1 MGASG
6 GVDLGLLL
14 GQMLVIIGTCR
25 VFGLGAQ
32 LVRQP
37 LVVAEIAAGI
47 ALGPT
52 VLGRLWPAGAGA
64 LFPSESVVALEA
76 ISQIGLVLFMFVVG
90 LELDPALLRGRGGLA
105 VRAGLGGIG
114 LPLALGAGL
123 GWMLWPEHAPDGVA
137 VVPFALF
144 IGAAMSVTAFPVLA
158 RIAGERGLLRTPLGG
173 VTMACAAF
181 ADVAAWGLVA
191 AAIGVAG
198 SGGLAEAGITTLT
211 SAAFLAAMVGLVRPF
226 LARVARRYLREE
238 RITSAGFAA
247 VILLLLG
254 TAVVAEQ
261 LGVHALLAAFLLGSI
276 LPREGAIVHVLTAR
290 IEELVVVLFLPVFF
304 AVTGLKI
311 DLMQAL
317 DGRMLGVTIV
327 IVLIAS
333 GGKLIGT
340 LLPAA
345 GGGLGW
351 RDAATLSVLMNTRGL
366 MELVILN
373 IGRDMGVLGD
383 GLYGSM
389 VIMAL
394 APTFMTSP
402 LLSVLRPASAAPP
415 PVPAPVPVPEG
426 ALPAATRLLVSIAR
440 PQNLPRLAQI
450 GGLLAKNGEALA
462 LSLTAMR
469 EQGLMVP
476 PPEEEAAV
484 RALSGKLADAL
495 AVSGVAVHSMSFAS
509 DDPGRDI
516 ALIARSQQSRIVLVG
531 VHQPLLGQAL
541 FGGPIKTLARELDA
555 DLCMLL
561 ARDGFDKGLLVTEGP
576 HGAAA
581 ARVGARLRAGGLPVE
596 LLPASAPFEE
606 LSARAHNSALLII
619 GVSGAWTPAIAGFEL
634 RHSPVCDDLR
644 CSVLFVHDPEPGV
657 VPPAA

>member
-1 MGASG
+1 MGASA

-25 VFGLGAQ
+25 VFGLVARG
-32 LVRQP
+32 LRQP

-52 VLGRLWPAGAGA
+52 LLGRVWPEAAGA
-64 LFPSESVVALEA
+64 LFPRESVVALEA

-105 VRAGLGGIG
+105 VRASLGGIG
-114 LPLALGAGL
+114 LPLLLGAGL
-123 GWMLWPEHAPDGVA
+123 GFVIWPEHAPDGVA
-137 VVPFALF
+137 VGPFALF

-181 ADVAAWGLVA
+181 ADVAAWSLVA

-198 SGGLAEAGITTLT
+198 SGGMAEAGVKTFT
-211 SAAFLAAMVGLVRPF
+211 SAVFLAVMVVVVRPF
-226 LARVARRYLREE
+226 LARVARRFLRAE
-238 RITSAGFAA
+238 RITSGGFAA

-276 LPREGAIVHVLTAR
+276 MPREGAIVPVLTAR

-304 AVTGLKI
+304 AVTGLKT

-317 DGRMLGVTIV
+317 DGRMLGVTLTV
-327 IVLIAS
+327 VLIAS

-345 GGGLGW
+345 RGGLGW
-351 RDAATLSVLMNTRGL
+351 RDAATLAVLMNTRGL

-373 IGRDMGVLGD
+373 IGRDMDVLGER
-383 GLYGSM
+383 LYGSM

-394 APTFMTSP
+394 ATTFMTSP
-402 LLSVLRPASAAPP
+402 LLSLLRPGAAEPP
-415 PVPAPVPVPEG
+415 PVPAPPPT
-426 ALPAATRLLVSIAR
+426 AAGPGEVRLLVSVAR
-440 PQNLPRLAQI
+440 PQNLPRLAQV
-450 GGLLAKNGEALA
+450 GALLAKDGEALA
-462 LSLTAMR
+462 LSLTAVR
-469 EQGLMVP
+469 EQGQMVP
-476 PPEEEAAV
+476 PAEEELAV

-495 AVSGVAVHSMSFAS
+495 AVEGVAARSMSFSS
-509 DDPGRDI
+509 DEPGRDI
-516 ALIARSQQSRIVLVG
+516 ALIARTQRSTVVLVG
-531 VHQPLLGQAL
+531 VHQPLLGQAV
-541 FGGPIKTLARELDA
+541 FGGPIKTLANELDA
-555 DLCMLL
+555 DLCMLMP
-561 ARDGFDKGLLVTEGP
+561 RDSFDKAILVTEGP

-581 ARVGARLRAGGLPVE
+581 ARVGACLRAAGLAVE
-596 LLPASAPFEE
+596 ELPATATFDE
-606 LSARAHNSALLII
+606 LAAKAHNSALLII
-619 GVSGAWTPAIAGFEL
+619 GVGGAWTPAIAGFEL
-634 RHSPVCDDLR
+634 RHSPVCDELR
-644 CSVLFVHDPEPGV
+644 CSVLFVHDPEPGA
-657 VPPAA
+657 PPTTA

>member
-1 MGASG
+1 MGASA

-25 VFGLGAQ
+25 VFGLVARG
-32 LVRQP
+32 LRQP

-52 VLGRLWPAGAGA
+52 LLGRLWPEAAGA
-64 LFPSESVVALEA
+64 LFPGESVVALEA

-105 VRAGLGGIG
+105 VRASLGGIG

-123 GWMLWPEHAPDGVA
+123 GVLIWPEHAPDGVA
-137 VVPFALF
+137 VGPFALF

-181 ADVAAWGLVA
+181 ADVAAWSLVA

-198 SGGLAEAGITTLT
+198 SGGMAEAGVKTFT
-211 SAAFLAAMVGLVRPF
+211 SAVFLAVMVVVVRPF
-226 LARVARRYLREE
+226 LARVARRFLRAE
-238 RITSAGFAA
+238 RITSGGFAA

-276 LPREGAIVHVLTAR
+276 MPREGAIVPVLTAR

-304 AVTGLKI
+304 AVTGLKT
-311 DLMQAL
+311 DLLQAL
-317 DGRMLGVTIV
+317 DGRMLGVTV
-327 IVLIAS
+327 AVVLIAS

-345 GGGLGW
+345 RGGLGW
-351 RDAATLSVLMNTRGL
+351 RDAATLAVLMNTRGL

-373 IGRDMGVLGD
+373 IGRDMGVLGER
-383 GLYGSM
+383 LYGSM

-394 APTFMTSP
+394 ATTFMTSP
-402 LLSVLRPASAAPP
+402 LLSLLRPGAAGPPPAPP
-415 PVPAPVPVPEG
+415 PTAAG
-426 ALPAATRLLVSIAR
+426 AGDVRLLVSVAR
-440 PQNLPRLAQI
+440 PQNLPRLAQV
-450 GGLLAKNGEALA
+450 GALLAKDGEALA
-462 LSLTAMR
+462 LSLTAVR
-469 EQGLMVP
+469 EQGQMVP
-476 PPEEEAAV
+476 PAEEELAV

-495 AVSGVAVHSMSFAS
+495 AVEGVAARSMSFSS
-509 DDPGRDI
+509 DEPGRDI
-516 ALIARSQQSRIVLVG
+516 ALIARTQRSTVVLVG
-531 VHQPLLGQAL
+531 VHQPLLGQAV
-541 FGGPIKTLARELDA
+541 FGGPIKTLAHELDA
-555 DLCMLL
+555 DLCMLMP
-561 ARDGFDKGLLVTEGP
+561 RDSFDKAILVTEGP
-576 HGAAA
+576 HGPAA
-581 ARVGARLRAGGLPVE
+581 ARVGARLAAAGLPVE
-596 LLPASAPFEE
+596 LLPSTVTFDE
-606 LSARAHNSALLII
+606 LAAKAHNSVLLII
-619 GVSGAWTPAIAGFEL
+619 GVGGAWTPAIAGFEL
-634 RHSPVCDDLR
+634 RHSPVCDELR
-644 CSVLFVHDPEPGV
+644 CSVLFVHDPEPGA
-657 VPPAA
+657 PPTTA

>member
-1 MGASG
+1 MGASA

-25 VFGLGAQ
+25 VFGLVARG
-32 LVRQP
+32 LRQP

-52 VLGRLWPAGAGA
+52 LLGRLWPEAAGA
-64 LFPSESVVALEA
+64 LFPRESVVALEA

-105 VRAGLGGIG
+105 VRASLGGIG

-123 GWMLWPEHAPDGVA
+123 GVLIWPEHAPDGVA
-137 VVPFALF
+137 VGPFALF

-181 ADVAAWGLVA
+181 ADVAAWSLVA

-198 SGGLAEAGITTLT
+198 SGGMAEAGVKTFT
-211 SAAFLAAMVGLVRPF
+211 SAVFLAVMVVVVRPF
-226 LARVARRYLREE
+226 LARVARRFLRAE
-238 RITSAGFAA
+238 RITSGGFAA

-276 LPREGAIVHVLTAR
+276 MPREGAIVPVLTAR

-304 AVTGLKI
+304 AVTGLKT

-317 DGRMLGVTIV
+317 DGRMLGVTV
-327 IVLIAS
+327 AVVLIAS

-345 GGGLGW
+345 RGGLGW
-351 RDAATLSVLMNTRGL
+351 RDAATLAVLMNTRGL

-373 IGRDMGVLGD
+373 IGRDMGVLGER
-383 GLYGSM
+383 LYGSM

-394 APTFMTSP
+394 ATTFMTSP
-402 LLSVLRPASAAPP
+402 LLSLLRPGAAGPPPAPP
-415 PVPAPVPVPEG
+415 PTAAG
-426 ALPAATRLLVSIAR
+426 AGDVRLLVSVAR
-440 PQNLPRLAQI
+440 PQNLPRLAQV
-450 GGLLAKNGEALA
+450 GALLAKDGEALA
-462 LSLTAMR
+462 LSLTAVR
-469 EQGLMVP
+469 EQGQMVP
-476 PPEEEAAV
+476 PAEEELAV

-495 AVSGVAVHSMSFAS
+495 AVEGVAARSMSFSS
-509 DDPGRDI
+509 DEPGRDI
-516 ALIARSQQSRIVLVG
+516 ALIARTQRSTVVLVG
-531 VHQPLLGQAL
+531 VHQPLLGQAV
-541 FGGPIKTLARELDA
+541 FGGPIKTLAHELDA
-555 DLCMLL
+555 DLCMLMP
-561 ARDGFDKGLLVTEGP
+561 RDSFDKAILVTEGP
-576 HGAAA
+576 HGPAA
-581 ARVGARLRAGGLPVE
+581 ARVGARLAAAGLPVE
-596 LLPASAPFEE
+596 LLPSTVTFDE
-606 LSARAHNSALLII
+606 LAAKAHNSVLLII
-619 GVSGAWTPAIAGFEL
+619 GVGGAWTPAIAGFEL
-634 RHSPVCDDLR
+634 RHSPVCDELR
-644 CSVLFVHDPEPGV
+644 CSVLFVHDPEPGA
-657 VPPAA
+657 PPTTA

>member
-1 MGASG
+1 MGASA

-25 VFGLGAQ
+25 VFGLVARG
-32 LVRQP
+32 LRQP

-52 VLGRLWPAGAGA
+52 LLGRLWPEAAGA
-64 LFPSESVVALEA
+64 LFPGESVVALEA

-105 VRAGLGGIG
+105 VRASLGGIG

-123 GWMLWPEHAPDGVA
+123 GVLIWPEHAPDGVA
-137 VVPFALF
+137 VGPFALF

-181 ADVAAWGLVA
+181 ADVAAWSLVA

-198 SGGLAEAGITTLT
+198 SGGMAEAGVKTFT
-211 SAAFLAAMVGLVRPF
+211 SAVFLVVMVVVVRPF
-226 LARVARRYLREE
+226 LARVARRFLRAE
-238 RITSAGFAA
+238 RITSGGFAA

-276 LPREGAIVHVLTAR
+276 MPREGAIVPVLTAR

-304 AVTGLKI
+304 AVTGLKT
-311 DLMQAL
+311 DLLQAL
-317 DGRMLGVTIV
+317 DGRMLGVTV
-327 IVLIAS
+327 AVVLIAS

-345 GGGLGW
+345 RGGLGW
-351 RDAATLSVLMNTRGL
+351 RDAATLAVLMNTRGL

-373 IGRDMGVLGD
+373 IGRDMGVLGER
-383 GLYGSM
+383 LYGSM

-394 APTFMTSP
+394 ATTFMTSP
-402 LLSVLRPASAAPP
+402 LLSLLRPGAAGPPPAPP
-415 PVPAPVPVPEG
+415 PTAAG
-426 ALPAATRLLVSIAR
+426 AGDVRLLVSVAR
-440 PQNLPRLAQI
+440 PQNLPRLAQV
-450 GGLLAKNGEALA
+450 GALLAKDGEALA
-462 LSLTAMR
+462 LSLTAVR
-469 EQGLMVP
+469 EQGQMVP
-476 PPEEEAAV
+476 PAEEELAV

-495 AVSGVAVHSMSFAS
+495 AVEGVAARSMSFSS
-509 DDPGRDI
+509 DEPGRDI
-516 ALIARSQQSRIVLVG
+516 ALIARTQRSTVVLVG
-531 VHQPLLGQAL
+531 VHQPLLGQAV
-541 FGGPIKTLARELDA
+541 FGGPIKTLAHELDA
-555 DLCMLL
+555 DLCMLMP
-561 ARDGFDKGLLVTEGP
+561 RDSFDKAILVTEGP
-576 HGAAA
+576 HGPAA
-581 ARVGARLRAGGLPVE
+581 ARVGARLAAAGLPVE
-596 LLPASAPFEE
+596 LLPSTVTFDE
-606 LSARAHNSALLII
+606 LAAKAHNSVLLII
-619 GVSGAWTPAIAGFEL
+619 GVGGAWTPAIAGFEL
-634 RHSPVCDDLR
+634 RHSPVCDELR
-644 CSVLFVHDPEPGV
+644 CSVLFVHDPEPGA
-657 VPPAA
+657 PPTTA